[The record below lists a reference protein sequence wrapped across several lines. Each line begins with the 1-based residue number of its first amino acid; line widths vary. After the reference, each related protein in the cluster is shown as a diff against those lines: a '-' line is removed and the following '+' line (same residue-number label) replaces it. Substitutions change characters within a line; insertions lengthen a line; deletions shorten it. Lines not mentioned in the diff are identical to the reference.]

1 MVDGEN
7 ENIAPPFL
15 LVMIIAIFLA
25 KLSPRLEFVT
35 ERDLV
40 KFFSNKS
47 SCSVRIVIGED
58 LLQFLDLP
66 VQTSKTI
73 FVFASDA

>member
-47 SCSVRIVIGED
+47 SCSVR
-58 LLQFLDLP
+58 
-66 VQTSKTI
+66 
-73 FVFASDA
+73 